1 MEWVRLGDIAE
12 VTSGKNAPKENEF
25 NLEGHPFI
33 RAGHLDSLIEGLNE
47 NKLPLISN
55 DTAKKKKY
63 KLYDPTTIIF
73 AKSGMSILKDRV
85 YTLKN
90 PSYIVN
96 HLAAIELKNNN
107 INNDF
112 IKYQLRYIK
121 PSSLIKG
128 ESYPSISLSDIK
140 NLKLFLPTIEK
151 QNKIVNTLNELKKI
165 IEIRKE
171 QIQAYDNLIERLFNN
186 IMTFENEVILKK
198 LIEVNPSKSEVK
210 KLEDNLLV
218 SFVPMEDVSE
228 TGKLSLNHEK
238 KIKDVYK
245 GFTYFRDN
253 DVVVAKITP
262 CFENGKGALMKGLK
276 NGIGFGTTEFH
287 VLRINDLKKVNPIWL
302 FYLTKSKRF
311 RLYGELQMTG
321 SAGQKRISKSFIEN
335 FKSNLPPIELQ
346 NKFADHVIKIEEE
359 KKKLNSSL
367 AELESLFNALMQ
379 DAFSGNLFE
388 D

>member
-55 DTAKKKKY
+55 DIAKKKKY

-165 IEIRKE
+165 TEIRKE

-198 LIEVNPSKSEVK
+198 LIEVNPSKSEIK

-238 KIKDVYK
+238 KIEDVYK

-287 VLRINDLKKVNPIWL
+287 VLRINDLKKVNPTWL

-346 NKFADHVIKIEEE
+346 NKFAEYVIKIEEE

-367 AELESLFNALMQ
+367 KELEDLFDALMQ
-379 DAFSGNLFE
+379 DAFSGNLFK